1 MANSVAKTTEN
12 VFSTIKWTKYGKRMH
27 RSVQRGASKNCLP
40 ANGIRRNYF
49 SIRCCLAHNKWEM
62 TYRSYCNGCTPSD
75 YMFCSTWNEI
85 MCHNSIPHVLV
96 AHSIITIFIHYK
108 SPGDTKFEIWYYV
121 CFLSSCVLFCACS
134 LTDPPTCLPIVVI
147 SHILWHDNFLLLFCF
162 HLSLP
167 AACRPVPFTSA
178 IVYFFSR
185 WQCLLFIFR
194 SLAARRLW
202 LAQSHEAFHKNRNRY

>member
-121 CFLSSCVLFCACS
+121 FFCLLVSYSVLARSPIRQLAC
-134 LTDPPTCLPIVVI
+134 P
-147 SHILWHDNFLLLFCF
+147 LLLFRTYYDTTIFCCCSVSISLFLPPVVRF
-162 HLSLP
+162 HL
-167 AACRPVPFTSA
+167 R
-178 IVYFFSR
+178 
-185 WQCLLFIFR
+185 
-194 SLAARRLW
+194 
-202 LAQSHEAFHKNRNRY
+202 AQ